1 MHIHWNIFSVL
12 RLCLLKIRFDGRLV
26 LTDMTGRMVDMREGR
41 GTVFSGTLADRPAGV
56 YMLKALGNRGSGAV
70 VRLVKQD

>member
-1 MHIHWNIFSVL
+1 
-12 RLCLLKIRFDGRLV
+12 
-26 LTDMTGRMVDMREGR
+26 MTGRMVDMREGR

-56 YMLKALGNRGSGAV
+56 YMLKALDNRGSGAV